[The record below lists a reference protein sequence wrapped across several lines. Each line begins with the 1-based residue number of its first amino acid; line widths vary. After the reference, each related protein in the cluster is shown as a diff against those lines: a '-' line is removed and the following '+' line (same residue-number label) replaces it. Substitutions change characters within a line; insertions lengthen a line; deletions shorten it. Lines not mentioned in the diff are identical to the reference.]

1 MANYKYIG
9 RKEVA
14 EILGVTPQ
22 TISNY
27 VERGFFDTKRIGCMV
42 YINKETMFDK
52 LPEIKEVVSLENAI
66 EDYKQ
71 ELEKVYCEYKE
82 SVKRGRESVLGNK
95 PLYYMNAMHR
105 LMDTFKTLKINY
117 REDAVDLM
125 HDYFYPVRA
134 DRLEDMFVSE
144 SRIMQLITRTLIKAD
159 ERLNDLLQ
167 IEQEYHKL
175 QERTRK
181 QHIKLEEMRKEI
193 FVLEKELADKQDK
206 EKLSNKPLNMEVY
219 ELLNTRLSEFN
230 FSVRAINSMY
240 GCGVY
245 TIGDLIRC
253 TPKKLMDCRH
263 FGKKTLREV
272 NELLEVLH
280 LELGMSEDRIE
291 MMLHTN

>member
-105 LMDTFKTLKINY
+105 LMDTFKTLKIDY

-144 SRIMQLITRTLIKAD
+144 RCIMQLITRTLTKAD

>member
-82 SVKRGRESVLGNK
+82 SVRRGRESVLGNK

-105 LMDTFKTLKINY
+105 LMDTFKTLKIDY

-144 SRIMQLITRTLIKAD
+144 RCIMQLITRTLTKAD
-159 ERLNDLLQ
+159 ERLNDLLL

>member
-27 VERGFFDTKRIGCMV
+27 VEKGFFDTKRIGCMV

-167 IEQEYHKL
+167 TEQEYHKL

-193 FVLEKELADKQDK
+193 YVLEKELSDKEDK

-219 ELLNTRLSEFN
+219 ELLSTRLSEFN
-230 FSVRAINSMY
+230 FTVRAINALFS
-240 GCGVY
+240 GGVF

-253 TPKKLMDCRH
+253 THKKLMDCRN

-280 LELGMSEDRIE
+280 LDLGMSEDSIE
-291 MMLHTN
+291 RMLHTN

>member
-71 ELEKVYCEYKE
+71 ELEKVYREYKE

-105 LMDTFKTLKINY
+105 LMDTFKTLKIDY

-175 QERTRK
+175 QERNQR
-181 QHIKLEEMRKEI
+181 QHLHIKELLNHIEEQ
-193 FVLEKELADKQDK
+193 DKQLAK
-206 EKLSNKPLNMEVY
+206 FEKRKNLKQKPINMEVY
-219 ELLNTRLSEFN
+219 EKFKTRIVN
-230 FSVRAINSMY
+230 MGFSTRTATCLKRLDIQ
-240 GCGVY
+240 
-245 TIGDLIRC
+245 TIGDLVQYHPKDLLKIRQFGH
-253 TPKKLMDCRH
+253 TSLQEVDNKLGEMGLD
-263 FGKKTLREV
+263 
-272 NELLEVLH
+272 
-280 LELGMSEDRIE
+280 LGISYDRILE
-291 MMLHTN
+291 MIHTN

>member
-27 VERGFFDTKRIGCMV
+27 VAKGFFDTKRIGCMV

-52 LPEIKEVVSLENAI
+52 LPDIKEVASLENAI

-71 ELEKVYCEYKE
+71 ELEKVFCEYRE
-82 SVKRGRESVLGNK
+82 SVRRGRESVLGNK
-95 PLYYMNAMHR
+95 PLYYMNAMHK
-105 LMDTFKTLKINY
+105 LMDTFKTLKIDY

-134 DRLEDMFVSE
+134 ERLEDMFVSE

-167 IEQEYHKL
+167 TEQEYHKL

-193 FVLEKELADKQDK
+193 YVLEKELAYQQDK
-206 EKLSNKPLNMEVY
+206 EKLSNKPLNMEVHK
-219 ELLNTRLSEFN
+219 LLSTRLSEFN
-230 FSVRAINSMY
+230 FTVRALNGLYSDGI
-240 GCGVY
+240 Y

-253 TPKKLMDCRH
+253 TPKEIKDCRNI
-263 FGKKTLREV
+263 GKKTLGEV
-272 NELLEVLH
+272 KELLEVLN
-280 LELGMSEDRIE
+280 LNLGMSEDSIE
-291 MMLHTN
+291 RMLHTN

>member
-105 LMDTFKTLKINY
+105 LMDTFKTLKIDY

-144 SRIMQLITRTLIKAD
+144 RCIMQLITRTLTKAD

-193 FVLEKELADKQDK
+193 FALEKELADKQDK

>member
-95 PLYYMNAMHR
+95 PLYYMNAMRR
-105 LMDTFKTLKINY
+105 LMDTFKTLKIDY

-144 SRIMQLITRTLIKAD
+144 RCIMQLITRTLTKAD

>member
-27 VERGFFDTKRIGCMV
+27 VEKGFFDTKRIGCMV

-105 LMDTFKTLKINY
+105 LMDTFKTLKIDY

-167 IEQEYHKL
+167 TEQEYHNL
-175 QERTRK
+175 QEKNQR
-181 QHIKLEEMRKEI
+181 QHLHIKELLSHIKEQ
-193 FVLEKELADKQDK
+193 DKQLRTFEERK
-206 EKLSNKPLNMEVY
+206 SLKQKPSNMEMYKKFKTRILDMDFSKRTINCLKVY
-219 ELLNTRLSEFN
+219 DIE
-230 FSVRAINSMY
+230 
-240 GCGVY
+240 
-245 TIGDLIRC
+245 TIGDLVQYR
-253 TPKKLMDCRH
+253 PKDLLKVRNFGHTSLQEIDNKLGEMGLD
-263 FGKKTLREV
+263 
-272 NELLEVLH
+272 
-280 LELGMSEDRIE
+280 LGISYDRILE
-291 MMLHTN
+291 MIYTK

>member
-1 MANYKYIG
+1 MANYKYIS

-42 YINKETMFDK
+42 YINKKTMFDK

-105 LMDTFKTLKINY
+105 LMDTFKTLKIDY

>member
-27 VERGFFDTKRIGCMV
+27 VEKGFFDTKRIGCMV

-52 LPEIKEVVSLENAI
+52 LPEIKEVANLENAI

-71 ELEKVYCEYKE
+71 ELENVYCEYKE

-95 PLYYMNAMHR
+95 PLYYLNAMHK
-105 LMDTFKTLKINY
+105 LMDTFKALKINY

-167 IEQEYHKL
+167 VEQEYHKL

-181 QHIKLEEMRKEI
+181 QHIKLEEMKKEI
-193 FVLEKELADKQDK
+193 VVLAKELADKQDK

-219 ELLNTRLSEFN
+219 ELLSTRLSEFN
-230 FSVRAINSMY
+230 FSVRAINALD

-245 TIGDLIRC
+245 TIGGLIRC
-253 TPKKLMDCRH
+253 TPKKLMACRC

-272 NELLEVLH
+272 NELLHGLH

-291 MMLHTN
+291 KMLHTN

>member
-1 MANYKYIG
+1 MANYKYIS

-105 LMDTFKTLKINY
+105 LMDTFKTLKIDY

-144 SRIMQLITRTLIKAD
+144 RCIMQLITRTLTKAD

>member
-105 LMDTFKTLKINY
+105 LMDTFKTLKIDY

-134 DRLEDMFVSE
+134 DKLEDMFVSE
-144 SRIMQLITRTLIKAD
+144 RCIMQLITRTLTKAD

>member
-27 VERGFFDTKRIGCMV
+27 VEKGFFDTKRIGCMV

-71 ELEKVYCEYKE
+71 ELEKVFCEYRE
-82 SVKRGRESVLGNK
+82 SVRRGRESVLGNK
-95 PLYYMNAMHR
+95 PLRYMNAMHR
-105 LMDTFKTLKINY
+105 LMDTFKTLKIDY

-159 ERLNDLLQ
+159 ERINDLLQ
-167 IEQEYHKL
+167 TEQEYHKL

-193 FVLEKELADKQDK
+193 FVLEKELADKEDK

-219 ELLNTRLSEFN
+219 ELLNTRLSELN
-230 FSVRAINSMY
+230 FTVRALNILLSL
-240 GCGVY
+240 GVY

-253 TPKKLMDCRH
+253 TPKKLMKCRN

-280 LELGMSEDRIE
+280 LKLGMSEDSIE
-291 MMLHTN
+291 RMLHTN

>member
-105 LMDTFKTLKINY
+105 LMDTFKMLKIDY

>member
-105 LMDTFKTLKINY
+105 LMDTFKTLKIDY

-219 ELLNTRLSEFN
+219 KLLNTRLSEFN
-230 FSVRAINSMY
+230 FSVRAINPMY
-240 GCGVY
+240 ACGVY

>member
-1 MANYKYIG
+1 MANYKYIS

-42 YINKETMFDK
+42 YINKATMFDK

-71 ELEKVYCEYKE
+71 ELEKVYCEYRE

-105 LMDTFKTLKINY
+105 LMDTFKTLKIDY

-144 SRIMQLITRTLIKAD
+144 SRIMQLITRTLTKAD

-167 IEQEYHKL
+167 TEQEYHKL

-193 FVLEKELADKQDK
+193 FVLEKELADKRDK

-230 FSVRAINSMY
+230 FTVRALNALF
-240 GCGVY
+240 GGGVY
-245 TIGDLIRC
+245 TIGDLIRR
-253 TPKKLMDCRH
+253 TPKDLMDCRN

-272 NELLEVLH
+272 DELLEVLH
-280 LELGMSEDRIE
+280 LDLGMSEDRIE
-291 MMLHTN
+291 RMLHTN

>member
-27 VERGFFDTKRIGCMV
+27 VEKGFFDTKRIGCMV

-52 LPEIKEVVSLENAI
+52 LPEIKEVASLENAI

-95 PLYYMNAMHR
+95 PLYYLNAMHK
-105 LMDTFKTLKINY
+105 LMDTFKALKINY

-144 SRIMQLITRTLIKAD
+144 SRIMQLITRTLTKAD

-167 IEQEYHKL
+167 TEHEYHKL

-181 QHIKLEEMRKEI
+181 QHIKLEEMKKEI
-193 FVLEKELADKQDK
+193 VVLAKELADKQDK

-219 ELLNTRLSEFN
+219 ELLNTRLSELN
-230 FSVRAINSMY
+230 FSVRAINVLDE
-240 GCGVY
+240 CGVY
-245 TIGDLIRC
+245 TIGGLIRC
-253 TPKKLMDCRH
+253 TPKKLMGCRC

-272 NELLEVLH
+272 NELLHGLH

-291 MMLHTN
+291 RMLHTN